1 MKLPTDGDWIPAGV
15 MCGVLTVCAGGWTTH
30 AYAQSPEI
38 SEIPVQRI
46 EEIGILPKFAL
57 TFRML
62 LAPAV
67 RDQIGSLY
75 AYDPTVPELDGLEV
89 HPETIGDVAIV
100 SQCSGNSDS
109 DESRWCARYFDH
121 MDESEALLEAYQTAY
136 RAAPAVRP
144 NGAGTTGTTN
154 RSPDQPTTYFA
165 TTYPLPNVEPAQRFV
180 SGLSP

>member
-30 AYAQSPEI
+30 AHAQSLV
-38 SEIPVQRI
+38 PVQRI
-46 EEIGILPKFAL
+46 EEIGTLRKFAL
-57 TFRML
+57 TLRMIM
-62 LAPAV
+62 APAV

-75 AYDPTVPELDGLEV
+75 AYDPTVPGLAGLEV

-100 SQCSGNSDS
+100 SQCPSDDS
-109 DESRWCARYFDH
+109 EEPQWCAWYFDH
-121 MDESEALLEAYQTAY
+121 MDKSEALLAAYQTAY
-136 RAAPAVRP
+136 LAAPDDPAD
-144 NGAGTTGTTN
+144 GDGTTAATN
-154 RSPDQPTTYFA
+154 PPSTYFA

>member
-1 MKLPTDGDWIPAGV
+1 MPAGV
-15 MCGVLTVCAGGWTTH
+15 MCGVLTICVGGWTTH
-30 AYAQSPEI
+30 AHAQSPEI

-46 EEIGILPKFAL
+46 EEIGTLTKFAL

-75 AYDPTVPELDGLEV
+75 AYDPTVAGLAGLEV

-100 SQCSGNSDS
+100 SQCSGNS
-109 DESRWCARYFDH
+109 EEPRWCARYFDH

-136 RAAPAVRP
+136 RAAPT
-144 NGAGTTGTTN
+144 GAETTEAAN
-154 RSPDQPTTYFA
+154 PSSDQPTTYFA